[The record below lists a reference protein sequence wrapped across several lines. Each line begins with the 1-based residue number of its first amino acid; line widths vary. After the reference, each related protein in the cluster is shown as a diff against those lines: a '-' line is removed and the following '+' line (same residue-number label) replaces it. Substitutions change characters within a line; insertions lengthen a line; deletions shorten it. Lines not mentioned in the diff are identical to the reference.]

1 MNNDMVS
8 TLLKEFTL
16 YGTYSCILRIGE
28 IQCIFGNYIYSVHV
42 CDTSLLAR
50 SPIMGPILILTFLY
64 ILF

>member
-28 IQCIFGNYIYSVHV
+28 IQLISGTTYS
-42 CDTSLLAR
+42 
-50 SPIMGPILILTFLY
+50 LY
-64 ILF
+64 MYVTHLC